1 MALPFECIDSLGRDL
16 YNEDG
21 SPQYQILLFGST
33 ETGDSICVQVE
44 GYHPSFL
51 IELPKGCS
59 IRPAVTAFKNW
70 ILDAMEGS
78 TGITFTH
85 ERHKT
90 LWDYNLEAYSD
101 FIKIECVSLKGW
113 RKCKELLL
121 DDHSLPL
128 ELPTFRVLGS
138 DGVSVAGP
146 RCKMQVYEANLDPLL
161 RFFHERDLAPASW
174 MQVTDWE
181 EAETKEA
188 NTKLFVSC
196 DWKSVSVLPP
206 TSPLL
211 KIHAPLLICAWDI
224 ECTSAHGDFPLP
236 KKTWRKQA
244 REALEKK
251 LKTYP
256 ALCSA
261 IAEAFVGTKGS
272 LLSSVHLRD
281 KGARPLVTAKDVEL
295 ALDGRKSAIVSALRS
310 ESLEEGTDALDTALT
325 ASLPAIAGDP
335 IIQIGMV
342 LYRNGVPVRKHIW
355 VLGGCDR
362 EAVKPP
368 GLEVPIEVYVF
379 HDETALLRA
388 WCRWMSDNDPDV
400 LVGYNVFGFDE
411 TFVWDRAKELHIES
425 ALAPWS
431 RLGTTKPALEKKE
444 LSSAAMGDN
453 TMYMLKSIGRLQVD
467 MLHYVRKNYPLDS
480 YTLDNVSAT
489 FVSGAVVGALKEEGK
504 KTFRFGTKSTK
515 GTVVGRYI
523 TLLDEEND
531 RVVDRCIVVGVEPKA
546 LVVEITGGQATLDE
560 HGAAP
565 VRWAQVKDDISPQ
578 QIFASQRGS
587 DKDRALIAKYCLQ
600 DCDLVMELFQK
611 LDVLNNAIAM
621 ANVCSV
627 PVGFIFTRGQGVK
640 IESLIFKE
648 ARKEDKLICG
658 LSVTPRDSVEELVDD
673 PSYEGAIVL
682 DPKTGIYI
690 DDPVTVLDFASLYP
704 STIISENISHDTLI
718 WVKEYDLKGDFV
730 KLVEGSDT
738 FDNLVGASYVNI
750 DFDLLVPDPSS
761 SLKHPPKVKLGTRIA
776 RYIQVPVKGRD
787 SIGNEGTI
795 PKILKMLLSS
805 RKAARKEAEKE
816 TDEFRKALLDAKQL
830 AYKLTANS
838 LYGQLGSGT
847 FKVRRQVLA
856 ASTTAYGR
864 KQLLF
869 AKECIETVYGVDTTA
884 VGCKTAGKDPRC
896 CAEYVY
902 GDSVT
907 GDTPLLLKEGEH
919 APFLKRIDEL
929 EGEWTPYH
937 ETKEAMNINLNVWTE
952 LGFTKIHRVIRH
964 KLDPIKKIFRILT
977 HTGVADVTEDHSL
990 VLSNKEKIKPSDV
1003 KVGTELL
1010 HEYTSHLSLESNAT
1024 DITVNEAFVMGL
1036 FVADGSSDVY
1046 KCPSGSK
1053 GTWAINKADMKLLTL
1068 AQTKC
1073 PFPTKILDTIES
1085 SGVYKLV
1092 PVGSIVGPARKY
1104 RSLFYNKYRE
1114 KRIPSIIL
1122 NSPIEIVQSF
1132 WDGFYAGD
1140 GDKDPKGF
1148 TRIDQKGK
1156 EISMGL
1162 YLLARRLE
1170 YNVSLTD
1177 RIDKQNVFRITMTK
1191 KKQRKN
1197 PIAIKKIRELPHP
1210 GDAFVYDLETTNHH
1224 FGVGPGALIVHNTDS
1239 VFMKFNP
1246 KNPVTGER
1254 LHGMEALVAAK
1265 AITEEAGHLVSG
1277 CLKAPHDFEFDK
1289 MFRTFCL
1296 LSKKRYVGDMTEGD
1310 LDDFH
1315 RKAMGIVMKRRDNA
1329 PIVKYVYGGVIDRI
1343 LDPSLTDSTEGVKS
1357 AFAFVQ
1363 ETTRNLLQGKV
1374 PMSKLT
1380 ITKSLR
1386 SEYADPTR
1394 IAHKVLADRMAE
1406 RDPGNAPSTTERIPF
1421 VYILP
1426 EPGMTPSKL
1435 QGDRIELPSYIREK
1449 KLKIDYPHYIT
1460 NQIAK
1465 PIAQVFGLEV
1475 EKLPGVTRSAIIAT
1489 SKAKDPVAAREAL
1502 AQSLLFDKL
1511 LLEASRTPETME
1523 RKGQTSITKFL
1534 KPTS

>member
-1 MALPFECIDSLGRDL
+1 MALPFECLDSLGRDL
-16 YNEDG
+16 YGEDG
-21 SPQYQILLFGST
+21 IPQYQILLFGST

-51 IELPKGCS
+51 IELPQGCT
-59 IRPAVTAFKNW
+59 IRPAITAFKNW
-70 ILDAMEGS
+70 ILDAMDGS
-78 TGITFTH
+78 TGITVTH

-113 RKCKELLL
+113 RKCKEILL

-138 DGVSVAGP
+138 AAASVVGP

-174 MQVTDWE
+174 MQVMDWE

-196 DWKSVSVLPP
+196 DWMSVSVLPP

-251 LKTYP
+251 LTTYP

-261 IAEAFVGTKGS
+261 IAEAFVGIKGS

-281 KGARPLVTAKDVEL
+281 KGAVPLLTAEDVRK

-310 ESLEEGTDALDTALT
+310 DSLEEGTDALDSALT

-342 LYRNGVPVRKHIW
+342 LYRNGAPVRKHIW

-388 WCRWMSDNDPDV
+388 WCRWMSEHDPDV

-411 TFVWDRAKELHIES
+411 KFVWDRAKELHIES

-489 FVSGAVVGALKEEGK
+489 FVSGAVLGALKEEGK
-504 KTFRFGTKSTK
+504 ETFRFGTKSTK

-546 LVVEITGGQATLDE
+546 LVVEITGGKAVLDE

-658 LSVTPRDSVEELVDD
+658 LSVTPRDSVEELSDD

-718 WVKEYDLKGDFV
+718 WVKEYNLKGDFV
-730 KLVEGSDT
+730 KLVEGSDR

-750 DFDLLVPDPSS
+750 DFDLLVPDPAS

-776 RYIQVPVKGRD
+776 RYVQVPVKGRD
-787 SIGNEGTI
+787 TIGNEGTI

-907 GDTPLLLKEGEH
+907 GETEVLVRCDGIEEVLPICKLEDLEPEGRWISYGEKECYELSKCESWTETGWTRIHRIIRHRTSKALYRVYTQEGHIEVTQDHSLLTSAGHMIRPGDLKEG
-919 APFLKRIDEL
+919 
-929 EGEWTPYH
+929 
-937 ETKEAMNINLNVWTE
+937 
-952 LGFTKIHRVIRH
+952 
-964 KLDPIKKIFRILT
+964 
-977 HTGVADVTEDHSL
+977 
-990 VLSNKEKIKPSDV
+990 
-1003 KVGTELL
+1003 
-1010 HEYTSHLSLESNAT
+1010 
-1024 DITVNEAFVMGL
+1024 
-1036 FVADGSSDVY
+1036 
-1046 KCPSGSK
+1046 
-1053 GTWAINKADMKLLTL
+1053 MKLLS
-1068 AQTKC
+1068 TK
-1073 PFPTKILDTIES
+1073 
-1085 SGVYKLV
+1085 YK
-1092 PVGSIVGPARKY
+1092 
-1104 RSLFYNKYRE
+1104 
-1114 KRIPSIIL
+1114 
-1122 NSPIEIVQSF
+1122 
-1132 WDGFYAGD
+1132 D
-1140 GDKDPKGF
+1140 GDTVRGFVLVEPFEDP
-1148 TRIDQKGK
+1148 I
-1156 EISMGL
+1156 
-1162 YLLARRLE
+1162 
-1170 YNVSLTD
+1170 
-1177 RIDKQNVFRITMTK
+1177 
-1191 KKQRKN
+1191 
-1197 PIAIKKIRELPHP
+1197 
-1210 GDAFVYDLETTNHH
+1210 VYDLTTENHH
-1224 FGVGPGALIVHNTDS
+1224 FQAGPTGLIVHNTDS

-1246 KNPVTGER
+1246 KHPITGKR

-1363 ETTRNLLQGKV
+1363 ETARNLLQGKV

-1426 EPGMTPSKL
+1426 PPGMTPSKL

-1475 EKLPGVTRSAIIAT
+1475 EKLPGVTRSALSAT

-1523 RKGQTSITKFL
+1523 RTGQTSIATFFKM
-1534 KPTS
+1534 

>member
-1 MALPFECIDSLGRDL
+1 MALPFECLDSLGRDL
-16 YNEDG
+16 YGEDG
-21 SPQYQILLFGST
+21 TAQYQILLFGST

-51 IELPKGCS
+51 IELPKGCT

-101 FIKIECVSLKGW
+101 FIKIECVSLKAW

-138 DGVSVAGP
+138 DATSVAGP

-206 TSPLL
+206 TSSLL

-251 LKTYP
+251 VKTYP

-281 KGARPLVTAKDVEL
+281 KGASPLTTAKDVES

-411 TFVWDRAKELHIES
+411 KFVWDRAKELHIES

-489 FVSGAVVGALKEEGK
+489 FVSGAVLGALKEEGK
-504 KTFRFGTKSTK
+504 ETFRFGTKSTK

-546 LVVEITGGQATLDE
+546 LVVKIDGGKAVLDE
-560 HGAAP
+560 HGASP

-658 LSVTPRDSVEELVDD
+658 LSVTPRDSVEELSDD

-750 DFDLLVPDPSS
+750 DFDLLVPDPAS

-776 RYIQVPVKGRD
+776 RYVQVPVKGRD

-907 GDTPLLLKEGEH
+907 GETEVLVRYNGIEEVLPICKLEDLEPEGRWISYGEKECY
-919 APFLKRIDEL
+919 EL
-929 EGEWTPYH
+929 SECES
-937 ETKEAMNINLNVWTE
+937 WTE
-952 LGFTKIHRVIRH
+952 TGWTRIYRIIRH
-964 KLDPIKKIFRILT
+964 RTSKALYRVYTQDGHIE
-977 HTGVADVTEDHSL
+977 VTEDHSL
-990 VLSNKEKIKPSDV
+990 LTSTGDMIRPCELKE
-1003 KVGTELL
+1003 G
-1010 HEYTSHLSLESNAT
+1010 
-1024 DITVNEAFVMGL
+1024 
-1036 FVADGSSDVY
+1036 
-1046 KCPSGSK
+1046 
-1053 GTWAINKADMKLLTL
+1053 MKLLS
-1068 AQTKC
+1068 TK
-1073 PFPTKILDTIES
+1073 
-1085 SGVYKLV
+1085 YK
-1092 PVGSIVGPARKY
+1092 
-1104 RSLFYNKYRE
+1104 
-1114 KRIPSIIL
+1114 
-1122 NSPIEIVQSF
+1122 
-1132 WDGFYAGD
+1132 D
-1140 GDKDPKGF
+1140 GDTVRGLVLVELFEDP
-1148 TRIDQKGK
+1148 I
-1156 EISMGL
+1156 
-1162 YLLARRLE
+1162 
-1170 YNVSLTD
+1170 
-1177 RIDKQNVFRITMTK
+1177 
-1191 KKQRKN
+1191 
-1197 PIAIKKIRELPHP
+1197 
-1210 GDAFVYDLETTNHH
+1210 VYDLTTENHH
-1224 FGVGPGALIVHNTDS
+1224 FQAGPTGLIVHNTDS

-1363 ETTRNLLQGKV
+1363 ETARNLLQGKV

-1426 EPGMTPSKL
+1426 HPGMTPSKL

-1475 EKLPGVTRSAIIAT
+1475 EKLPGVTRSALLAT

-1511 LLEASRTPETME
+1511 LLEASRSPETME
-1523 RKGQTSITKFL
+1523 RSGQTSIATFFKM
-1534 KPTS
+1534 

>member
-1 MALPFECIDSLGRDL
+1 MALPFECLDSLGRDL
-16 YNEDG
+16 YGEDG
-21 SPQYQILLFGST
+21 IPQYQILLFGST

-51 IELPKGCS
+51 IELPQGCT
-59 IRPAVTAFKNW
+59 IRPAITAFKNW
-70 ILDAMEGS
+70 ILDAMDGS

-113 RKCKELLL
+113 RKCKEILL

-138 DGVSVAGP
+138 AAASVVGP

-174 MQVTDWE
+174 MQVMDWE

-196 DWKSVSVLPP
+196 DWMSVSVLPP

-251 LKTYP
+251 LTTYP

-261 IAEAFVGTKGS
+261 IAEAFVGIKGS

-281 KGARPLVTAKDVEL
+281 KGAVPLLTAEDVRK

-310 ESLEEGTDALDTALT
+310 DSLEEGTDALDSALT

-342 LYRNGVPVRKHIW
+342 LYRNGAPVRKHIW

-388 WCRWMSDNDPDV
+388 WCRWMSEHDPDV

-411 TFVWDRAKELHIES
+411 KFVWDRAKELHIES

-453 TMYMLKSIGRLQVD
+453 TMYMLKSTGRLQVD

-489 FVSGAVVGALKEEGK
+489 FVSGAVLGALKEEGK
-504 KTFRFGTKSTK
+504 ETFRFGTKSTK

-658 LSVTPRDSVEELVDD
+658 LSVTPRDSVEELSDD

-718 WVKEYDLKGDFV
+718 WVKEYNLKGDFV
-730 KLVEGSDT
+730 KLVEGSDR

-750 DFDLLVPDPSS
+750 DFDLLVPDPAS

-776 RYIQVPVKGRD
+776 RYVQVPVKGRD
-787 SIGNEGTI
+787 TIGNEGTI

-907 GDTPLLLKEGEH
+907 GETEVLVRCDGIEEVLPICKLEDLEPEGRWISYGEKECYELSKCESWTETGWTRIHRIIRHRTSKALYRVYTQEGHIEVTQDHSLLTSAGHMIRPGDLKEG
-919 APFLKRIDEL
+919 
-929 EGEWTPYH
+929 
-937 ETKEAMNINLNVWTE
+937 
-952 LGFTKIHRVIRH
+952 
-964 KLDPIKKIFRILT
+964 
-977 HTGVADVTEDHSL
+977 
-990 VLSNKEKIKPSDV
+990 
-1003 KVGTELL
+1003 
-1010 HEYTSHLSLESNAT
+1010 
-1024 DITVNEAFVMGL
+1024 
-1036 FVADGSSDVY
+1036 
-1046 KCPSGSK
+1046 
-1053 GTWAINKADMKLLTL
+1053 MKLLS
-1068 AQTKC
+1068 TK
-1073 PFPTKILDTIES
+1073 
-1085 SGVYKLV
+1085 YK
-1092 PVGSIVGPARKY
+1092 
-1104 RSLFYNKYRE
+1104 
-1114 KRIPSIIL
+1114 
-1122 NSPIEIVQSF
+1122 
-1132 WDGFYAGD
+1132 D
-1140 GDKDPKGF
+1140 GDTVRGFVLVEPFEDP
-1148 TRIDQKGK
+1148 I
-1156 EISMGL
+1156 
-1162 YLLARRLE
+1162 
-1170 YNVSLTD
+1170 
-1177 RIDKQNVFRITMTK
+1177 
-1191 KKQRKN
+1191 
-1197 PIAIKKIRELPHP
+1197 
-1210 GDAFVYDLETTNHH
+1210 VYDLTTENHH
-1224 FGVGPGALIVHNTDS
+1224 FQAGPTGLIVHNTDS

-1246 KNPVTGER
+1246 KHPITGKR

-1363 ETTRNLLQGKV
+1363 ETARNLLQGKV

-1426 EPGMTPSKL
+1426 PPGMTPSKL

-1475 EKLPGVTRSAIIAT
+1475 EKLPGVTRSALSAT

-1523 RKGQTSITKFL
+1523 RTGQTSIATFFKM
-1534 KPTS
+1534 